1 MQFVFST
8 ILLVGRQ
15 TSLNSLVIDP
25 VTSNPPV
32 LERGIVNM
40 MKRTGAE
47 DLGDFYP
54 IRPDCQADT
63 PKPRFKPRA
72 GKTLSERRWNA
83 AFSEDGHLDIE
94 KVLRRIQRGGVHP
107 AIKGSVWEFVLGC
120 FDPNSTY
127 EVRNQL
133 RQCRREQYI
142 RWKAECQHMV
152 PVIGSG
158 KLITTPIITDD
169 GQPLTDSSINSTFSD
184 KRSIQWMRA
193 LHQIGLDVVRTDRAL
208 AFYDS
213 EKNQAKLWDILAVY
227 AWVDNDIS
235 YVQGMNDI
243 CSPMVILLEN
253 EADAFWCFERAMRRL
268 LPIITKKS
276 YTYPNARE
284 RKLQVQRKFDGG
296 ANSAEH
302 AFTKEL
308 DGGEYLFAFRML
320 MVLFRREFSF
330 ADSLY
335 LWEVRRIVVFVCNSY
350 KNEIYIVNW
359 KSLVARFLTEIDW
372 FQLMWAMEYNPNIFS
387 LYEKPIAESDKSA
400 ASVLNN
406 KLLKQ
411 CGKFERNKVK
421 TGCTDKQSA
430 LAVFLVASV
439 LEAKNKRILK
449 EAKGLD
455 DVVQILSDITGNMD
469 ARKVCKDA
477 LKIHK
482 KYLSKARHFYVNSP
496 LTYHIDAHS
505 IPKAGAILTSL
516 SLPTLD
522 NDDEEP
528 EMQIGF
534 PTDVKHVAH
543 IGWDGPSMNGFHSQP
558 PYSSAP
564 LSLNRDV
571 KEEGSTKWESEG
583 SNRKG
588 SRAPNSP
595 AGVPSSPGGSQS
607 SPSRDFPELP
617 KSSRRRS
624 STGTL
629 AESPSREKS
638 DKPKQSRRSSRNG
651 TKELDGTRTSRDH
664 KDPSGESESHS
675 NLPDIPKKSRRKKSK
690 DVSVEGSTSRS
701 RSKAPAPEGGG
712 EAEMITK
719 SSNNDGRRQTGG
731 SSTSR
736 DGEESGLSGIS

>member
-1 MQFVFST
+1 M
-8 ILLVGRQ
+8 VGCGGL
-15 TSLNSLVIDP
+15 T
-25 VTSNPPV
+25 
-32 LERGIVNM
+32 EIVDI

-127 EVRNQL
+127 EERNQL

-158 KLITTPIITDD
+158 KLITTPIITDV
-169 GQPLTDSSINSTFSD
+169 GQPVIDSAINSSFSD
-184 KRSIQWMRA
+184 KRSIQWMLA

-208 AFYDS
+208 AFYES
-213 EKNQAKLWDILAVY
+213 EKNQAKLWDILAIY

-268 LPIITKKS
+268 
-276 YTYPNARE
+276 RE
-284 RKLQVQRKFDGG
+284 NFRCSASSMGVQTQLSTLSQVIKTVDPKLHQHLED
-296 ANSAEH
+296 
-302 AFTKEL
+302 L

-330 ADSLY
+330 VDSLY
-335 LWEVRRIVVFVCNSY
+335 LWE
-350 KNEIYIVNW
+350 
-359 KSLVARFLTEIDW
+359 
-372 FQLMWAMEYNPNIFS
+372 LMWAMEYNPNIFS

-400 ASVLNN
+400 ASMLNN

-421 TGCTDKQSA
+421 TGCKDQQSA
-430 LAVFLVASV
+430 LAVFLVAGV

-469 ARKVCKDA
+469 ARKVCKEA

-482 KYLSKARHFYVNSP
+482 RYLSKA
-496 LTYHIDAHS
+496 
-505 IPKAGAILTSL
+505 
-516 SLPTLD
+516 
-522 NDDEEP
+522 
-528 EMQIGF
+528 
-534 PTDVKHVAH
+534 
-543 IGWDGPSMNGFHSQP
+543 
-558 PYSSAP
+558 
-564 LSLNRDV
+564 
-571 KEEGSTKWESEG
+571 
-583 SNRKG
+583 
-588 SRAPNSP
+588 
-595 AGVPSSPGGSQS
+595 
-607 SPSRDFPELP
+607 
-617 KSSRRRS
+617 
-624 STGTL
+624 
-629 AESPSREKS
+629 
-638 DKPKQSRRSSRNG
+638 
-651 TKELDGTRTSRDH
+651 
-664 KDPSGESESHS
+664 
-675 NLPDIPKKSRRKKSK
+675 KKS
-690 DVSVEGSTSRS
+690 
-701 RSKAPAPEGGG
+701 
-712 EAEMITK
+712 
-719 SSNNDGRRQTGG
+719 
-731 SSTSR
+731 
-736 DGEESGLSGIS
+736 